1 MYLIFDTET
10 TGLPKN
16 WRAPISDTDNWPRCV
31 QLAWQVHDVIGNLI
45 ESKSYIVKPENF
57 DIPFESEKIHG
68 ISTMLAEKEGVEPL
82 IPQLGSI
89 DDYGSELA
97 EYIIWF
103 CSDGVLHSDDEIF
116 EAVFSKLPFSRRG
129 ARIVSRIE
137 DEIKQ
142 LRALGRIN

>member
-1 MYLIFDTET
+1 MLRSLVGSEMCIRDSDE
-10 TGLPKN
+10 PIAI
-16 WRAPISDTDNWPRCV
+16 AP
-31 QLAWQVHDVIGNLI
+31 
-45 ESKSYIVKPENF
+45 
-57 DIPFESEKIHG
+57 
-68 ISTMLAEKEGVEPL
+68 EKEGGEPL

-89 DDYGSELA
+89 DDYGNELA
-97 EYIIWF
+97 EYIVWF

-142 LRALGRIN
+142 LRALGRII

>member
-1 MYLIFDTET
+1 M
-10 TGLPKN
+10 
-16 WRAPISDTDNWPRCV
+16 
-31 QLAWQVHDVIGNLI
+31 
-45 ESKSYIVKPENF
+45 
-57 DIPFESEKIHG
+57 
-68 ISTMLAEKEGVEPL
+68 
-82 IPQLGSI
+82 PQLGSI

-97 EYIIWF
+97 EYIVWF

-142 LRALGRIN
+142 LRALGRII

>member
-1 MYLIFDTET
+1 M
-10 TGLPKN
+10 
-16 WRAPISDTDNWPRCV
+16 
-31 QLAWQVHDVIGNLI
+31 
-45 ESKSYIVKPENF
+45 
-57 DIPFESEKIHG
+57 
-68 ISTMLAEKEGVEPL
+68 

-89 DDYGSELA
+89 DDYGRELA
-97 EYIIWF
+97 EYIVWF

-142 LRALGRIN
+142 LRALGRII